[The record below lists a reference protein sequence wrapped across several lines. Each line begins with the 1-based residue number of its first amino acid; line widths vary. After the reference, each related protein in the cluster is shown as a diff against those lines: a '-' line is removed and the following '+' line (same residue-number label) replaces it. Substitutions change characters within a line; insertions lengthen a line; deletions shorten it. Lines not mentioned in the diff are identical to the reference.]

1 MSDLVLLDKAMKLYE
16 RYDNRSDTFEYLQ
29 YIASKFKETDFK
41 IAVYLLSALYNG
53 YSESELIEFDNK
65 IIEAVKLI
73 IQNENAGNSFI
84 SDIKENSIARQ
95 LKIVD
100 LQEQIRYYKRLNK
113 DVETYEY
120 KIIELLDF
128 LQS

>member
-1 MSDLVLLDKAMKLYE
+1 MSDFVLLDKAMKLYE

-128 LQS
+128 LQN

>member
-113 DVETYEY
+113 DVEKYEY

-128 LQS
+128 LQN

>member
-100 LQEQIRYYKRLNK
+100 LQEQIMYYKRLNK

-128 LQS
+128 LQN

>member
-29 YIASKFKETDFK
+29 YIAGKFKETDFK

-128 LQS
+128 LQN

>member
-100 LQEQIRYYKRLNK
+100 LQEQIMYYKRLNK
-113 DVETYEY
+113 DVKTYEY

-128 LQS
+128 LQN

>member
-29 YIASKFKETDFK
+29 YIASKFKETDSK

-53 YSESELIEFDNK
+53 Y
-65 IIEAVKLI
+65 
-73 IQNENAGNSFI
+73 SFI

-128 LQS
+128 LQN

>member
-1 MSDLVLLDKAMKLYE
+1 MSDLVLLDKAMKLCE

-65 IIEAVKLI
+65 IIEAVKLV
-73 IQNENAGNSFI
+73 IQNENTGNSFI
-84 SDIKENSIARQ
+84 SDIKKNSIARQ

-128 LQS
+128 LQN

>member
-120 KIIELLDF
+120 LSLIHI
-128 LQS
+128 

>member
-1 MSDLVLLDKAMKLYE
+1 M
-16 RYDNRSDTFEYLQ
+16 
-29 YIASKFKETDFK
+29 
-41 IAVYLLSALYNG
+41 LSALYNG

-113 DVETYEY
+113 DVEKYEY

-128 LQS
+128 LQN

>member
-100 LQEQIRYYKRLNK
+100 LQEQIMYYKRLNK

>member
-1 MSDLVLLDKAMKLYE
+1 MSDLILLDKAMKLYE

-100 LQEQIRYYKRLNK
+100 LQEQIMYYKRLNK

-128 LQS
+128 LQN

>member
-120 KIIELLDF
+120 KIIELLNF
-128 LQS
+128 LQN

>member
-73 IQNENAGNSFI
+73 IQNENDGNSFI

>member
-65 IIEAVKLI
+65 IIEAVKLV
-73 IQNENAGNSFI
+73 IQNENTGNSFI
-84 SDIKENSIARQ
+84 SDIKKNSIARQ

-128 LQS
+128 LQN

>member
-113 DVETYEY
+113 DVAKYEY
-120 KIIELLDF
+120 TIIEQLNF
-128 LQS
+128 LQN

>member
-1 MSDLVLLDKAMKLYE
+1 MSDFVLLDKAMKLYE

-84 SDIKENSIARQ
+84 SDIKENSIGN
-95 LKIVD
+95 LKLSIY
-100 LQEQIRYYKRLNK
+100 RSK
-113 DVETYEY
+113 
-120 KIIELLDF
+120 
-128 LQS
+128 

>member
-65 IIEAVKLI
+65 IIEAVKLV
-73 IQNENAGNSFI
+73 IQNENTGNSFI
-84 SDIKENSIARQ
+84 SDIKENSIARK

-100 LQEQIRYYKRLNK
+100 LQEQIMYYKRLNK

-128 LQS
+128 LQN

>member
-128 LQS
+128 LQN

>member
-65 IIEAVKLI
+65 IIEAVKLV
-73 IQNENAGNSFI
+73 IQNENTGNSFI

-100 LQEQIRYYKRLNK
+100 LQEQIMYYKRLNK

-128 LQS
+128 LQN

>member
-29 YIASKFKETDFK
+29 YIAGKFKETDFK

-113 DVETYEY
+113 DVEKYEY

-128 LQS
+128 LQN

>member
-65 IIEAVKLI
+65 IIEAVKLV
-73 IQNENAGNSFI
+73 IQNENTGNSFI

-128 LQS
+128 LQN

>member
-120 KIIELLDF
+120 KIIQLLDF

>member
-29 YIASKFKETDFK
+29 YIASKFKETDSK

-128 LQS
+128 LQN